1 MQRVRCETDMRDMDK
16 NFELCQAISNYSLLL
31 NLTLG
36 GIIKQLDNIDESI
49 VESTNPTT
57 IIGKHSV
64 GGKTILERFDV
75 LRKEFN
81 SISSLAEQSVEV
93 DNDVTKKNEDSEIKR
108 NIDNYRKFY
117 RSFSNFCLLTY
128 TCLDNVIAHLERT
141 NEGITDVKS
150 RDIYAGGRLIKGRS
164 TKEMFDNIKDELRK
178 QVRLLNEI
186 GEEFYEQEL
195 NYLASN
201 IYEKD

>member
-1 MQRVRCETDMRDMDK
+1 MDK
-16 NFELCQAISNYSLLL
+16 NFELCQAILNYSLLL
-31 NLTLG
+31 NLTLN

-57 IIGKHSV
+57 VIGKHSV

-93 DNDVTKKNEDSEIKR
+93 DN
-108 NIDNYRKFY
+108 
-117 RSFSNFCLLTY
+117 
-128 TCLDNVIAHLERT
+128 NVIAHLERT

-150 RDIYAGGRLIKGRS
+150 RDIYAGGQLIKGRS
-164 TKEMFDNIKDELRK
+164 TKEMFDDIRDELRK

-186 GEEFYEQEL
+186 GEEFYEQAL

-201 IYEKD
+201 IYEKINIETLLFKLLLVFIGLYAANILLYICMNW